1 MRVLNESRPN
11 LDLCS
16 TPSTPPP
23 VSNYPL
29 FMSLQPAFQSAWHS
43 SSHQNQF
50 FRGRDDRSSAA
61 EVPPPSPSPPAASP
75 PPGRGEERIQVR
87 ESLRDTGREHECHL
101 RPWPSE
107 VGCPHDDV
115 PKVSVAGRVPVERVS
130 LEMVSPKE
138 YPHGCCPQ
146 KGIPGDDALL
156 SRAAV
161 SGAVSGDAA
170 VPAPPA
176 RWRHCACKAARAP
189 TARPIHAAPGAEA
202 APPAAPPPRPSAGPG
217 AARPPSTRGFPGRF
231 AAEKRQSPALF

>member
-1 MRVLNESRPN
+1 M
-11 LDLCS
+11 
-16 TPSTPPP
+16 
-23 VSNYPL
+23 
-29 FMSLQPAFQSAWHS
+29 
-43 SSHQNQF
+43 
-50 FRGRDDRSSAA
+50 
-61 EVPPPSPSPPAASP
+61 
-75 PPGRGEERIQVR
+75 R

-202 APPAAPPPRPSAGPG
+202 APPAAPALSPPRRRPAAIDPRVPG
-217 AARPPSTRGFPGRF
+217 AVCRREAPEPGPF
-231 AAEKRQSPALF
+231 LIFIIVVF